1 MKVPK
6 PEINPI
12 SGRTRDEEI
21 KIALGIGG
29 RLPFDAWLSLKRRGV
44 VGKRRQILRSSK
56 AKRKSATKSP
66 PLLMVPT
73 GEGDW
78 LKGRSEKPAP
88 KF

>member
-1 MKVPK
+1 MKAPK

-56 AKRKSATKSP
+56 ARRKFAAT
-66 PLLMVPT
+66 PLANGTDGGLL
-73 GEGDW
+73 DW
-78 LKGRSEKPAP
+78 LLRASE
-88 KF
+88 